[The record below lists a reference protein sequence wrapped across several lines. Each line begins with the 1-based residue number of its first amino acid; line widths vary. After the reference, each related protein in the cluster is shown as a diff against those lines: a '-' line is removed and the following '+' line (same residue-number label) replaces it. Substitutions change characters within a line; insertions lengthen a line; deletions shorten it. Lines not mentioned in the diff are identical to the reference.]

1 MAEAPPARSRPVA
14 RFAARHRRLL
24 GTVGGIGAAGLAVL
38 WTVVVPDKAGQTT
51 GLQEAAIRWG
61 HPLCWA
67 LLAVTSAL
75 WAVRAPAR
83 VVAATARAAIGAYA
97 AFLAALAL

>member
-1 MAEAPPARSRPVA
+1 MTETSPARTNPVV
-14 RFAARHRRLL
+14 RFTARHRTLL
-24 GTVGGIGAAGLAVL
+24 GTVGGIGATGLAVL

-83 VVAATARAAIGAYA
+83 VVAATARVALGAYA